1 MTTASK
7 QLEAIADRINP
18 IQDRLQS
25 RLPHQHQIVAAA
37 VMGAKWLCAALPA
50 KDHATI
56 YKKTML
62 QLQAHRF
69 RVLEQGELLT
79 RLLCDLDLVLS
90 DGDPTIRLQRK
101 QTVLRIQDLLCDAD
115 ALKAKCDH
123 LSAFASRLLAPFA
136 PETPPSSPTKA
147 ANDTIDN
154 QCDNDDNVDEPMDD
168 QADEKDD
175 QNDAKDDD
183 QDDAEDDAEEDAEDD
198 NQDDGE
204 EEEDEAMTNEPLSPA
219 DVAKLP
225 IWRPA
230 YEIRRH
236 FDGLALVANLSGVD
250 PANLSVSITPDGVL
264 QVTGYKL
271 PSMTSPTYGRFLLRE
286 QFALQLIDVRNLSYQ
301 LHPNGTLV
309 VVLPRRPVQARPR
322 PHALRSPFLQAPF
335 VW

>member
-1 MTTASK
+1 MTPASK
-7 QLEAIADRINP
+7 QLEAIADRISP
-18 IQDRLQS
+18 IQDRLHS

-37 VMGAKWLCAALPA
+37 ITGAKWLCAALPE
-50 KDHATI
+50 KDHAMI

-62 QLQAHRF
+62 QLQAYRF

-90 DGDPTIRLQRK
+90 DGDQAIRLQRK
-101 QTVLRIQDLLCDAD
+101 QTVLRIQDLLRDAD
-115 ALKAKCDH
+115 ALKAKFDR
-123 LSAFASRLLAPFA
+123 LSVFASRLLAPFA
-136 PETPPSSPTKA
+136 PETPPSSPSKV
-147 ANDTIDN
+147 ANDNLDN
-154 QCDNDDNVDEPMDD
+154 QCEDDDDQVDEPMDNE
-168 QADEKDD
+168 ADDEGNDDNEEDD
-175 QNDAKDDD
+175 QNG
-183 QDDAEDDAEEDAEDD
+183 AEEEEEE
-198 NQDDGE
+198 E
-204 EEEDEAMTNEPLSPA
+204 EEEDEEMANEPLSPA

-236 FDGLALVANLSGVD
+236 SDGLALVANLSGVD

-271 PSMTSPTYGRFLLRE
+271 PSMTSPAYGRFLLRE
-286 QFALQLIDVRNLSYQ
+286 QFPLQLIDVRNLSYQ

-309 VVLPRRPVQARPR
+309 VVLPRRPVHRPR
-322 PHALRSPFLQAPF
+322 SVHPSLRSPFLQAPF